1 MKRIYLFLML
11 IISAQFSA
19 QSISASKLLQY
30 GNSQN
35 INSIKQELIQLGF
48 QTKTDNSEGYPIYQF
63 AKKSSHGV
71 ETVEISKN
79 SELFMFVYKTNSEV
93 YQILKNKLLLPSFS
107 YAYAYK
113 NTKYY
118 ENSQMRIGLNDNNNI
133 LSIFKPLK

>member
-1 MKRIYLFLML
+1 MH
-11 IISAQFSA
+11 
-19 QSISASKLLQY
+19 LLQA
-30 GNSQN
+30 QML
-35 INSIKQELIQLGF
+35 KLCRKKW
-48 QTKTDNSEGYPIYQF
+48 QTYKAALTEQYQF